1 MTSTGYESWETR
13 RDASLRKKA
22 SIAADAIAEVQEQIA
37 AQEGGLN
44 EALEQAR
51 LALEI
56 VNDPNGPVQQ
66 AVSESA
72 AARDEARD
80 AVTAVEAA
88 TEDVAEALAA
98 ADEAVTQA
106 SLAKTT
112 ADGKNKIY
120 RAASADD
127 FPLESELTPGD
138 LLYFINPATFGEVF
152 EEVLYV
158 YVWDGEAWGIYQMV
172 AGSVLVPSSV
182 GTISL
187 ADGAVTAPKVI
198 AGAITTEKLQAGAV
212 DTSKLQAGA
221 VTTEKL
227 DAGSVTAAKMVI
239 AENDNL
245 IPDPNF
251 AGFDSDGSSW
261 VTSDGGWYVSRS
273 DDTAVLRH
281 QGPYG
286 GDWII
291 IRSQEFVVSR
301 GDDLLVRCDWINS
314 LPRAAKIGIMYFDS
328 LGEAAGSSMVESSAT
343 GWQKTVIET
352 TVPENARTAYF
363 RYAVLSPQAGDSGA
377 TMFGRP
383 QVLRRAS
390 GELIVDGAITARKIQ
405 AGAITTEKLQ
415 AGAVDTSKL
424 QAGAVT
430 TEKLDAGSV
439 TAAKMV
445 IAENDNLIPDPN
457 FAGFDSD
464 GSSWV
469 TSDGGWYVSRSDD
482 TAVLRHQ
489 GPYGGDWIII
499 RSQEFVVSR
508 GDDLLVRCDWIN
520 SLPRAAK
527 IGIMYFDSLGEAAG
541 SSMVESSATGWQK
554 TVIETTVPENARTAY
569 FRYAVL
575 SPQAGDS
582 GATMFGRP
590 QVLRRASGELIVDGA
605 ITARKIQAGAIT
617 AEKIQA
623 GAVNTSKLTVGDFTN
638 LVDDPDFMNP
648 SESWG
653 LPSTVTVVDTTGGP
667 GKALRFTP
675 TGGGSNYAWNGNVF
689 PVKQGDRFLLAAR
702 VQNAFNT
709 GNLTVGI
716 QFLDEGEVSINDA
729 GSMAFGISGWA
740 DKSTEV
746 VVPAD
751 AFYGR
756 FYAVEPSAATSGDAW
771 VSKPRVLRM
780 STGEMIVNGSIS
792 TDKLD
797 ARAVTAD
804 KIATRNIYAGHI
816 SAGTITAN
824 EINTGSIRAE
834 ILKANVVKATHIDA
848 DAING
853 KTITGATIQS
863 KSPSGSTYPARSV
876 VMSPTGV
883 DVFGSNAIQVTR
895 IDYRGIYATPSN
907 GSGMYP
913 VRPTFAGTAKRSS
926 PGSVTVSAIITS
938 GTPISVTAGPNCT
951 ARITARSA
959 DTFTINIQKYDTS
972 SFVNSYEAYWM
983 AAP

>member
-198 AGAITTEKLQAGAV
+198 
-212 DTSKLQAGA
+212 
-221 VTTEKL
+221 
-227 DAGSVTAAKMVI
+227 
-239 AENDNL
+239 
-245 IPDPNF
+245 
-251 AGFDSDGSSW
+251 
-261 VTSDGGWYVSRS
+261 
-273 DDTAVLRH
+273 
-281 QGPYG
+281 
-286 GDWII
+286 
-291 IRSQEFVVSR
+291 
-301 GDDLLVRCDWINS
+301 
-314 LPRAAKIGIMYFDS
+314 
-328 LGEAAGSSMVESSAT
+328 
-343 GWQKTVIET
+343 
-352 TVPENARTAYF
+352 
-363 RYAVLSPQAGDSGA
+363 
-377 TMFGRP
+377 
-383 QVLRRAS
+383 
-390 GELIVDGAITARKIQ
+390 